1 MCELHALFVAAC
13 ICLAF
18 GFLEEFDAVRCR
30 VYGLE
35 FGSLFQFEPVIGNR
49 DADLPDGIVF
59 DVIHVEDEDVRIFRG
74 RIPSSSGWAPIAF
87 FV

>member
-18 GFLEEFDAVRCR
+18 GFLEEFDAVGCR

-35 FGSLFQFEPVIGNR
+35 SKMRMCGFFG
-49 DADLPDGIVF
+49 DGF
-59 DVIHVEDEDVRIFRG
+59 PAPPAG
-74 RIPSSSGWAPIAF
+74 RPIAF